1 MYTWHITDLTSQ
13 SVSYIQRH
21 VHVGPSFT
29 MPSECGSQE
38 NNLHF
43 AYVLILLII
52 WYDFQLMH
60 KEFLTDVCGILYSDS
75 LSGMETSSEMCAF
88 IKFNMKIWAD
98 PC

>member
-1 MYTWHITDLTSQ
+1 
-13 SVSYIQRH
+13 
-21 VHVGPSFT
+21 
-29 MPSECGSQE
+29 
-38 NNLHF
+38 
-43 AYVLILLII
+43 
-52 WYDFQLMH
+52 MH